1 MNRVWRL
8 PIALAVAA
16 AFLPWAGRL
25 ANSQTALEADSSP
38 YLVNVSAGF
47 TGTDFLVFGSR
58 EGPGDVIVVIRGP
71 NIDYSVRR
79 KQRVFGIWAN
89 TDKVSFG
96 DVPSFYAV
104 ASSRH
109 PIDDVLSA
117 AERSQQGIGLD
128 RLQLPTVKDERE
140 TDIEAFRASL
150 IRLKQEAGLYG
161 REVGTVEF
169 RGRSLFRT
177 TVHLPSNVPTGKY
190 LAEVLVVHDGD
201 IIKRQVHLEVDKSGV
216 GAFVFQSAHAYAPAY
231 GLSAIA
237 GALLLGWIAHLV
249 FRKL

>member
-1 MNRVWRL
+1 MRRLSIIFAFVATLPVWL
-8 PIALAVAA
+8 GQSAHA
-16 AFLPWAGRL
+16 
-25 ANSQTALEADSSP
+25 QDELEADSSP
-38 YLVNVSAGF
+38 YLVKVSAGF

-71 NIDYSVRR
+71 NIDFSVRR

-104 ASSRH
+104 ASSRQ
-109 PIDDVLSA
+109 PLDVVLSPT
-117 AERSQQGIGLD
+117 ELSQQGIGLD
-128 RLQLPTVKDERE
+128 RLQLPTVKRERE
-140 TDIEAFRASL
+140 EDIEAFRTAL
-150 IRLKQEAGLYG
+150 IRLQQEAGLFG
-161 REVGTVEF
+161 SEVGTVEF
-169 RGRSLFRT
+169 RGSRLFRT
-177 TVHLPSNVPTGKY
+177 TFHLPSNVPTGKY
-190 LAEVLVVHDGD
+190 LAEVLIVHDGD

-216 GAFVFQSAHAYAPAY
+216 GAFVFQSAHDYAPAY

>member
-1 MNRVWRL
+1 MNRLWRL
-8 PIALAVAA
+8 LLIFSVVGALLAC
-16 AFLPWAGRL
+16 LGRP
-25 ANSQTALEADSSP
+25 AYAQGALEADSSP
-38 YLVNVSAGF
+38 YLVKVSAGF
-47 TGTDFLVFGSR
+47 TGTDFLVFGAK

-71 NIDYSVRR
+71 NIDFSVRR

-104 ASSRH
+104 ASSRQ
-109 PIDDVLSA
+109 PLDDLLPA

-128 RLQLPTVKDERE
+128 RLALATVKDERE
-140 TDIEAFRASL
+140 EDIDAFRAAL
-150 IRLKQEAGLYG
+150 VRLKQEAGLFGQGVG
-161 REVGTVEF
+161 RVEF
-169 RGRSLFRT
+169 RGSRLFRT

-190 LAEVLVVHDGD
+190 LAEVLVVHEGD

-216 GAFVFQSAHAYAPAY
+216 GAFVFQSAHDYAPAY
-231 GLSAIA
+231 GLAAIA